1 MRARLAAALL
11 LIAGCTTPP
20 PETPP
25 DAAISAR
32 VRSALSSAG
41 ISSGYPMRIH
51 TTNGVVRLSGFAHDD
66 TQQFRAGTI
75 AAKTE
80 GVVGVE
86 NHLVIMPRQGNPH
99 SHEGG
104 GSR

>member
-1 MRARLAAALL
+1 MRLAAVLFLL
-11 LIAGCTTPP
+11 AGCSTPA

-32 VRSALSSAG
+32 VRSSLSSAG

-66 TQQFRAGTI
+66 TEQFRAAAI
-75 AAKTE
+75 AAKTD
-80 GVVGVE
+80 GVVAVE
-86 NHLVIMPRQGNPH
+86 NHLVIMPDQGNPH
-99 SHEGG
+99 SHGG
-104 GSR
+104 GNR